1 MRTVLADTGPLYAL
15 VDPDDQFHRKARA
28 ELERLL
34 GERLLLAVPWST
46 ITETYTLVLGRLG
59 IRKAQTWL
67 KELTEGAGL
76 INPRREDYL
85 EAARRLRRYPDQDI
99 SLCDGVLAI
108 LAEQLQF
115 SVWTYDHHFDVM
127 RIPVWR

>member
-1 MRTVLADTGPLYAL
+1 
-15 VDPDDQFHRKARA
+15 VDPDDQFHQKART
-28 ELERLL
+28 ELERLQE
-34 GERLLLAVPWST
+34 ERLLLSVSWST
-46 ITETYTLVLGRLG
+46 ITESYTLILGRLG

-67 KELTEGAGL
+67 EELTEGAGL

-85 EAARRLRRYPDQDI
+85 EAARWLRRYPDQDI

-108 LAEQLQF
+108 LAEQLRF
-115 SVWTYDHHFDVM
+115 PVWTYDHHFDVM